1 MKETLNHLI
10 QHKTLTTDQAKDIVI
25 NMANDQ
31 YSDAQMAALLTTFI
45 MRPITLD
52 ELRGFRE
59 GMLLLANKVDL
70 SDYNPMDLCGTGGDG
85 KDTFN
90 ISTLSSFITAGAGV
104 PVAKHGNYGVSSIS
118 GSSSVMEMLG
128 IPFKSTEAELKEQLE
143 AANICFLHAP
153 LFHPAMKRIAPV
165 RKALGV
171 KTFFNMLGPLTNPVQ
186 PKVQLVGLF
195 NLELLR
201 MYKYFLQAENTQY
214 SIIHALDGYDECSLT
229 KTVKLI
235 NNKEEKIIDAAYFN
249 TLPVLEEDIKGGRTV
264 EESAYI
270 FWQILKGKGTSAQNE
285 VVLANSSLAINTY
298 YPELSILE
306 AKEKATESLF
316 GGKAK
321 QTFEILKD
329 LR

>member
-45 MRPITLD
+45 MRSITLD

-128 IPFKSTEAELKEQLE
+128 IPFKNTEAELKEQLE

-171 KTFFNMLGPLTNPVQ
+171 KTFFNMLGPLTNPAQ

-285 VVLANSSLAINTY
+285 VVLANSALAINTY

>member
-1 MKETLNHLI
+1 MKEILNHLI
-10 QHKTLTTDQAKDIVI
+10 QHKTLTTEQAKEIVI
-25 NMANDQ
+25 NMANDK
-31 YSDAQMAALLTTFI
+31 YTDAQMASLLTTFI
-45 MRPITLD
+45 MRPITLE

-59 GMLLLANKVDL
+59 GMLQLANKVDL
-70 SDYNPMDLCGTGGDG
+70 SNYNPMDLCGTGGDG

-90 ISTLSSFITAGAGV
+90 ISTLSSFVTAGAGV

-118 GSSSVMEMLG
+118 GSSSVMENLG
-128 IPFKSTEAELKEQLE
+128 IHFKSTEAELKEQLTE
-143 AANICFLHAP
+143 ANICFLHAP

-171 KTFFNMLGPLTNPVQ
+171 KTFFNMLGPLTNPAQ

-229 KTVKLI
+229 KSAKLV
-235 NNKEEKIIDAAYFN
+235 NNKEEKLIDASYFN
-249 TLPVLEEDIKGGRTV
+249 SPVIREEDIKGGKTV

-270 FWQILKGKGTSAQNE
+270 FWQILKGKGTPAQNN
-285 VVLANSSLAINTY
+285 VVLANSALAINTY

-306 AKEKATESLF
+306 AKARAEESLL

-321 QTFEILKD
+321 EKFEILKE

>member
-10 QHKTLTTDQAKDIVI
+10 QHKTLTTQQAKDIVI

-45 MRPITLD
+45 MRPITLE

-70 SDYNPMDLCGTGGDG
+70 SEYNPMDLCGTGGDG

-118 GSSSVMEMLG
+118 GSSSVMETLG
-128 IPFKSTEAELKEQLE
+128 IPFKSTESELKEQLA
-143 AANICFLHAP
+143 AANLCFLHAP

-171 KTFFNMLGPLTNPVQ
+171 KTFFNMLGPLTNPAQ

-201 MYKYFLQAENTQY
+201 MYKYFLQEENTQY

-235 NNKEEKIIDAAYFN
+235 NNKEEKIIDATYFN
-249 TLPVLEEDIKGGRTV
+249 TVPVLEEDIKGGRTV

-285 VVLANSSLAINTY
+285 VVLANSALAINTY
-298 YPELSILE
+298 HPELSILE
-306 AKEKATESLF
+306 AKEKAKESLF

>member
-153 LFHPAMKRIAPV
+153 LFHPVMKRIAPV

-171 KTFFNMLGPLTNPVQ
+171 KTFFNMLGPLTNPAQ

-285 VVLANSSLAINTY
+285 VVLANSALAINTY

-316 GGKAK
+316 RGKAK

>member
-59 GMLLLANKVDL
+59 GLLLLANKVDL

-118 GSSSVMEMLG
+118 GSSSVMETLG
-128 IPFKSTEAELKEQLE
+128 VPFKSTEAELKEQL
-143 AANICFLHAP
+143 AVANICFLHAP

-171 KTFFNMLGPLTNPVQ
+171 KTFFNMLGPLTNPAQ

-235 NNKEEKIIDAAYFN
+235 NNKEEKIIDATYFN

-285 VVLANSSLAINTY
+285 VVLANSALAINTY